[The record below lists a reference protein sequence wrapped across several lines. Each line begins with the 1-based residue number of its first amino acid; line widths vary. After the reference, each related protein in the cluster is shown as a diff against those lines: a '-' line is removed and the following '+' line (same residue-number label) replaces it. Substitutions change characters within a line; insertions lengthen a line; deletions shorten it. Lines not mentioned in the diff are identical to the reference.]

1 MSPRTPAEVL
11 AAARRTDSLRKR
23 QNVLAALQSMI
34 ADGDRIT
41 FKAVA
46 RQAGV
51 STWLVYAEG
60 VREHIDSAIR
70 KQEHAP
76 ATARQD
82 GRQASNAGLKAE
94 LAIARQ
100 EIGTLRNERDRLRE
114 AVRQQLGQQ
123 LDQVSNRHLVDRIT
137 ELTEACR
144 QLEQSRDQALAEAE
158 TLRGQ
163 VTTLDADLAATRT
176 SLRRMI
182 RDENHPSRGE
192 LDTAT

>member
-1 MSPRTPAEVL
+1 MSPKSPAEVL
-11 AAARRTDSLRKR
+11 AAARRADSLRKR
-23 QNVLAALQSMI
+23 QSVLDALQTMI
-34 ADGDRIT
+34 AEGERIT

-46 RQAGV
+46 RKAGV

-76 ATARQD
+76 VAAQQD
-82 GRQASNAGLKAE
+82 GRQASSASLKAD
-94 LAIARQ
+94 LAIARE
-100 EIGTLRNERDRLRE
+100 EIAALRSERDRLRD

-144 QLEQSRDQALAEAE
+144 GLEQTRDRALAEAE
-158 TLRGQ
+158 ALRLQ
-163 VTTLDADLAATRT
+163 VTTLDADLTAVRT

-182 RDENHPSRGE
+182 REENHAS
-192 LDTAT
+192 AN